1 MCLHGAA
8 ASISCDDYKSILVRR
23 QEHFDFDA
31 TMHLSFAPGE
41 GEEAGLCIYMSNK
54 HHYEIA
60 LTKLDGE
67 QCLSIRRQIG
77 KLKAIEEKVPYEG
90 NEVVLQLNGRRREYN
105 FSYSKD
111 GKEFTTLGGG
121 ESQYL
126 STEAGGCFTGN
137 VIGLYASGNGKEAKN
152 DAYVTKF
159 TYKAVK

>member
-1 MCLHGAA
+1 
-8 ASISCDDYKSILVRR
+8 
-23 QEHFDFDA
+23 
-31 TMHLSFAPGE
+31 
-41 GEEAGLCIYMSNK
+41 MSNR

-67 QCLSIRRQIG
+67 QCLIIRRQIG
-77 KLKAIEEKVPYEG
+77 KLKAIEEKMPYEG
-90 NEVVLQLNGRRREYN
+90 NEVILQLNGRRREYN

-111 GKEFTTLGGG
+111 GKEFTILGGG